1 MKMRIGVIHVV
12 LASVSLTPS
21 TVRGQEVDDRGLEIV
36 KEMDRRNR
44 GFVDFEAELGME
56 IHDER
61 GRTRVREMTVR
72 GLESKTGDRTV
83 IVLRRPADL
92 AGTTFLSI
100 LQGQGRRAQWIYLPT
115 ARRVRR
121 IGGSQSSD
129 AFLGS
134 HFTYD
139 DMTPP
144 AVEGFDYL
152 WVRDQEISGH
162 PGALIERCDSAC
174 SDGLP
179 HQLLWVDTD
188 RYLLHRVDYFDSE
201 GVLERTLQIT
211 DYRLVKGF
219 WRASH
224 MEMTDVEGRGSTV
237 LEWSEFRLGI
247 GLKERD
253 FDPSRLGRG
262 Q

>member
-1 MKMRIGVIHVV
+1 MSALIGVIHAALV
-12 LASVSLTPS
+12 AVSSTPS
-21 TVRGQEVDDRGLEIV
+21 AVAGQDIDDRGLAIV
-36 KEMDRRNR
+36 KEMDRKNR
-44 GFVDFEAELGME
+44 GFVDFEVELRME

-72 GLESKTGDRTV
+72 SLESKTGDRTL

-100 LQGQGRRAQWIYLPT
+100 PKDQGRRAQWIYLPT

-139 DMTPP
+139 DLTPP
-144 AVEGFDYL
+144 AVEGFDYR
-152 WVRDQEISGH
+152 WVRDQEISGR

-174 SDGLP
+174 SAGLP
-179 HQLLWVDTD
+179 RQLLWVDTD
-188 RYLLHRVDYFDSE
+188 RYLLHRVDYFDAD
-201 GVLERTLQIT
+201 GVLQRTLRIT
-211 DYRLVKGF
+211 DYRPVKGF

-224 MEMTDVEGRGSTV
+224 MEMVDVESGGRTV
-237 LEWSEFRLGI
+237 LEWSGFRLGI

-253 FDPSRLGRG
+253 FEPARLGR
-262 Q
+262 

>member
-1 MKMRIGVIHVV
+1 MSARIGVLYVA
-12 LASVSLTPS
+12 LAAVSLTSS
-21 TVRGQEVDDRGLEIV
+21 TAASQGTDDRGLEIV

-44 GFVDFEAELGME
+44 GFVDFEAELGMA
-56 IHDER
+56 IHDAR

-144 AVEGFDYL
+144 AIEGFDYR
-152 WVRDQEISGH
+152 WIRDQEISGH
-162 PGALIERCDSAC
+162 SGALIERCESAC

-179 HQLLWVDTD
+179 RQLLWIDTD

-201 GVLERTLQIT
+201 GVLERTLEIT
-211 DYRLVKGF
+211 DYRPVNGF

-224 MEMTDVEGRGSTV
+224 MEMTDVDARGSTV
-237 LEWSEFRLGI
+237 LEWSDFRLGI

-253 FDPSRLGRG
+253 FDPARLGR
-262 Q
+262 